1 MRFLFFDNGYA
12 IIIPKERCIDMRKNA
27 LTIIKQTQLCAI
39 FFLLASAVF
48 VASILCG
55 ARVFADNDTS
65 AADEINIK
73 VSVSCTISGTGMD
86 SHIANISNGDYQP
99 NIGSTVLHAFC
110 NDNEGFAIYAAGYT
124 GDEVGGTNSNKLV
137 GTVASREAVIE
148 SGIATSA
155 GSSDVSNWAMK
166 LALAQDSGD
175 TTGDN
180 VFTIDSAPNVALP
193 SQAGP
198 DATSASFTGYH
209 VVPNEYVK
217 VAHKNSVT
225 DMTATTGGVKL
236 TTTYAAYVSKSQPA
250 DTYSGQVIYT
260 LVHPAY
266 ADAFGCNPNATTIG
280 EALCMQDISTTNKD
294 AILASMN
301 LEQQYSLKDKRD
313 SKSYTV
319 AKLKDGKVWMTQNL
333 DLDIDANTTY
343 TNKDTDLGWNEST
356 GEYGEA
362 SWKPE
367 RSTYETGDDTWG
379 LYNSSTRKIGGHTHP
394 ESYDPGDVY
403 WNGALSNSD
412 DWSAFTSSCTFNSN
426 SMRWENCN
434 ETLNPISNYITN
446 SGGIRSNYHFGN
458 YYNWTAAIA
467 MNDSSVVDGYGPA
480 VSQSICPT
488 GWTLP
493 IGAAP
498 ATDGEPG
505 SFQYLIVQ
513 YGWTDD
519 DFKLGDGKMM
529 WDSPL
534 NYALTGTWD
543 GLFRD
548 AGADG
553 LYHTSEP
560 SGDYDSTDMWIS
572 SNGTVSGTNGDLR
585 FYGHPVRCVTR

>member
-12 IIIPKERCIDMRKNA
+12 IIIPKERCVDMRKNA

-39 FFLLASAVF
+39 VFLFASVVF
-48 VASILCG
+48 ATSILYG

-137 GTVASREAVIE
+137 GTAASGEAVIE

-166 LALAQDSGD
+166 LALTQDSGD
-175 TTGDN
+175 MTGDN

-193 SQAGP
+193 SQAGSGV
-198 DATSASFTGYH
+198 DSVSFTNYH

-266 ADAFGCNPNATTIG
+266 ADAYGCNPNATTIG
-280 EALCMQDISTTNKD
+280 EALCMQDISTSNKN

-313 SKSYTV
+313 SKIYTV

-379 LYNSSTRKIGGHTHP
+379 LYNSSTDEIDGFLHP
-394 ESYDPGDVY
+394 ESYDPGDLY
-403 WNGALSNSD
+403 WNGVLDNSN
-412 DWSAFTSSCTFNSN
+412 DWQTFINSCTFNYTTL
-426 SMRWENCN
+426 RWSNCN
-434 ETLNPISNYITN
+434 EALNPLSKYTSNSIGSKSY
-446 SGGIRSNYHFGN
+446 YHFGN
-458 YYNWTAAIA
+458 YYNWTAAVA
-467 MNDSSVVDGYGPA
+467 MNSSSDSSDSMA
-480 VSQSICPT
+480 SQSICPT

-493 IGAAP
+493 KGAEP
-498 ATDGEPG
+498 GTQGEQG
-505 SFQYLIVQ
+505 SFQYLISQ
-513 YGWTDD
+513 YGWTTDT
-519 DFKLGDGKMM
+519 FELGDGKTM
-529 WDSPL
+529 WDSPF
-534 NYALTGTWD
+534 NYGLTGFWD
-543 GLFRD
+543 GLLRN
-548 AGADG
+548 AGMDG
-553 LYHTSEP
+553 AYHTSLP
-560 SGDYDSTDMWIS
+560 SGNYDSIGIVVS
-572 SNGTVSGTNGDLR
+572 SDGTVSGSNVELR
-585 FYGHPVRCVTR
+585 FYGYPVRCVTR